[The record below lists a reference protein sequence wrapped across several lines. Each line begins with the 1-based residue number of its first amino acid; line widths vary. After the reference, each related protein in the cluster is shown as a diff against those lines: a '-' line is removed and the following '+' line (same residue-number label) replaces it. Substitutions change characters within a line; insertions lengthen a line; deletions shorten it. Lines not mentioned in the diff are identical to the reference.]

1 MLTSEDRVLKVRFL
15 PVIDEKAIEVKGCEI
30 GVFSAI
36 STIEIGKL
44 LIKRSE
50 VIDNVK
56 KFSIYI
62 DYGARFGER
71 S

>member
-1 MLTSEDRVLKVRFL
+1 MKKL
-15 PVIDEKAIEVKGCEI
+15 EVKGCEI

-36 STIEIGKL
+36 SNIEIGKL

-71 S
+71 R

>member
-1 MLTSEDRVLKVRFL
+1 MKKLEERTC
-15 PVIDEKAIEVKGCEI
+15 EV

-44 LIKRSE
+44 LIKISE

-62 DYGARFGER
+62 DFRACFGECC
-71 S
+71 